1 MTKAYLPLPLLIA
14 LFLSIPAD
22 IIAAETVGS
31 QILAKAGMTRG
42 VCSVVGIA
50 DNLPIE
56 LAEAGEMLVHV
67 RDPDPEAVYALRKT
81 AAKAGLNIGRLT
93 AETGSLSKL
102 PFADNS
108 VDIVVIAGKVPPLED
123 AIRVLRPEGVAFVRR
138 KGNQRPRVRYGVPAP
153 WETEDGGDWLIFRK
167 PPMQGADDWSHW
179 EKAADNNPVSNDQVI
194 KAPYMTQFMAD
205 PLYIGIPSITTAAAG
220 RTFLAIGHIAHHERE
235 WGGLLRIIARNGYNG
250 QILWERKLPEGYLV
264 HRSAFIATRDAFYML
279 NGDHCLLLDPET
291 GAEIGKLRIPDEDG
305 HWKWMA
311 IHQGKLYALLGE
323 PDPKTETMKGGR
335 SFGGWSW
342 KDLSKGYYPDRVP
355 FGFGDTLVCFDLQKN
370 RVSWSHEEADGVQI
384 DSRGIAIHEN
394 RVFLYCPDHYLKSIA
409 ADTGSPRWINDED
422 EVLNLIEM
430 QGKSLISTPGFRTA
444 CLMVASPD
452 ALVIQ
457 GQTRMNVISI
467 STADGRLLWKKKKI
481 TNNPNAIYVDDKFIL
496 GVGPRGSHV
505 VVDPVTG
512 KEEQDLKFV
521 KRACTR
527 LTASTDSLF
536 CRGEGT
542 LRVDRETNKV
552 LVDGAARP
560 ACNDG
565 AMPAN
570 GMLYLGPWQCD
581 CNLSIIGNLAR
592 TSAGDFRFDHSAK
605 GGDRT
610 DQSDQSDQSHQVKTI
625 AVDTNDWPTYRGDNQ
640 RSASSSSRLMGPIN
654 PKWTSAA
661 PQPNVPSVPVA
672 AGGLIFTA
680 GDNGH
685 VRALNA
691 ETGELKWK
699 YLTPA
704 PIKYPPTI
712 AHNHAFV
719 GCADGHVYALEAQT
733 GRLLWRFRAA
743 PVERHIMVYG
753 RLSSTWP
760 VNSGVLVH
768 DGIAYFAAGIID
780 HDGTYVYAVDAKT
793 GKLVWENNSSG
804 HLNPELRKGVS
815 VQGNL
820 TLHGDHLILAG
831 GNQVSPAHFELK
843 TGKLVAPDLKD
854 GNPKANNGRFV
865 GAFGDVIIAGGRIL
879 HSAPQNVANKNF
891 FEAMSNDRKFRF
903 NLGGIPPAWSD
914 HGLASVD
921 TKFGR
926 LAYAN
931 TDTVMNR
938 ITKGYT
944 KTEAR
949 PARAWTRTLAKALE
963 DEREWK
969 WREDFGEK
977 FEVLS
982 IALTPNAVIAV
993 IRNQEMFRSQ
1003 RQWWV
1008 TGFRED
1014 NGRMML
1020 RQELQSE
1027 PLPGGLLV
1035 DRDGRIVV
1043 SLINGDLAAFGK

>member
-1 MTKAYLPLPLLIA
+1 MKISVKLLSA
-14 LFLSIPAD
+14 LSLCISLSTSTAD
-22 IIAAETVGS
+22 TVGS
-31 QILAKAGMTRG
+31 QILVKARMKRG
-42 VCSVVGIA
+42 VCSVVGITG
-50 DNLPIE
+50 NLPLE
-56 LAEAGEMLVHV
+56 LAEAAELLVHV
-67 RDPDPEAVYALRKT
+67 RDPDGDAVYGLRQA
-81 AAKAGLNIGRLT
+81 AAKAGLNIGQLT
-93 AETGSLSKL
+93 AEAGPLAKL

-108 VDIVVIAGKVPPLED
+108 VDLVVIAGTIDPKNSPMED
-123 AIRVLRPEGVAFVRR
+123 VLRVLRPEGQAFVRMKR
-138 KGNQRPRVRYGVPAP
+138 NNRPRVRYIVPAQ
-153 WETEDGGDWLIFRK
+153 WRTSDGNSWFIFQK
-167 PPMQGADDWSHW
+167 PPMKGADDWSHW
-179 EKAADNNPVSNDQVI
+179 EKSPDNNPVSKDTVI
-194 KAPYMTQFMAD
+194 NAPYMTQFMAD
-205 PLYIGIPSITTAAAG
+205 PKYIGIPSITTAAGG
-220 RTFLAIGHIAHHERE
+220 RTFLAVGHIAHHERE
-235 WGGLLRIIARNGYNG
+235 WAGLLRIIARNGYNG
-250 QILWERKLPEGYLV
+250 QVLWERKLPEGYLV
-264 HRSAFIATRDAFYML
+264 HRSAFIATKDIFYML
-279 NGDHCLLLDPET
+279 NGDHCLMLDART
-291 GAEIGKLRIPDEDG
+291 GEEKGKIRIPEENG
-305 HWKWMA
+305 SWKWMA
-311 IHQGKLYALLGE
+311 MHKGKLYALLGK
-323 PDPKTETMKGGR
+323 PDPATETMKGIR

-342 KDLSKGYYPDRVP
+342 KDLSRGYYPDRVP
-355 FGFGDTLVCFDLQKN
+355 FGFGDTLVCFDLNKQQ
-370 RVSWSHEEADGVQI
+370 VTWSHEETNGVQI

-409 ADTGSPRWINDED
+409 ADTGSPRWTNDED
-422 EVLNLIEM
+422 DVLDLIEAK
-430 QGKSLISTPGFRTA
+430 GKGLISTPGFRTA

-457 GQTRMNVISI
+457 GQTRMNVIGI
-467 STADGRLLWKKKKI
+467 STGDGRLLWKKKKI
-481 TNNPNAIYVDDKFIL
+481 TNNPNAIYIDDKFIL
-496 GVGPRGSHV
+496 GVGKRGSHV

-512 KEEQDLKFV
+512 NEEENLNFI

-527 LTASTDSLF
+527 LTGCSDSLF
-536 CRGEGT
+536 VRGEGT
-542 LRVDRETNKV
+542 LRYDRATKKV

-610 DQSDQSDQSHQVKTI
+610 DRSGKPDQVSTF
-625 AVDTNDWPTYRGDNQ
+625 AVDAKDWSTYRGDNQ
-640 RSASSSSRLMGPIN
+640 RSSSSPVNLTGPIN
-654 PKWTSAA
+654 PKWNSPA
-661 PQPNVPSVPVA
+661 PQPHVPTVPVA
-672 AGGLIFTA
+672 GGGLIITA
-680 GDNGH
+680 GDNGQI
-685 VRALNA
+685 RAIDA
-691 ETGELKWK
+691 RSGKLKWK

-712 AHNHAFV
+712 ANHRAFV
-719 GCADGHVYALEAQT
+719 GCADGHVYALEAKT

-760 VNSGVLVH
+760 VNSGVLVQ

-780 HDGTYVYAVDAKT
+780 HDGTYVYAVDAQT
-793 GKLVWENNSSG
+793 GELVWENNSSG
-804 HLNPELRKGVS
+804 HLNAELRKGVS

-820 TLHGDHLILAG
+820 TIHGGHLILAG
-831 GNQVSPAHFELK
+831 GNQVSPARFDLK
-843 TGKLVAPDLKD
+843 TGKLAALDLKN

-865 GAFGDVIIAGGRIL
+865 GVFGDVIIAGGRIL
-879 HSAPQNVANKNF
+879 HSAPRNVANKNYF
-891 FEAMSNDRKFRF
+891 DAVSNGRPFRF
-903 NLGGIPPAWSD
+903 NLGGIPPAWSER
-914 HGLASVD
+914 GLASVD
-921 TKFGR
+921 TKFGH

-938 ITKGYT
+938 ISEGYT
-944 KTEAR
+944 KTGTR
-949 PARAWTRTLAKALE
+949 PARAWTRTLAKALD

-982 IALTPNAVIAV
+982 IALTPTAVVAV

-1020 RQELQSE
+1020 RQELPSE
-1027 PLPGGLLV
+1027 PLPGGLLI

-1043 SLINGDLAAFGK
+1043 SLINGDLVAFGE